1 MYSHIT
7 TRSEK
12 SRLHRDLTTLNS
24 KLEFEDA
31 SHGDCPPGDRR
42 ERGVVSVDL
51 KGPSKFAEK
60 KWCTQTRSS
69 INALPAVDFRW
80 ISDPEVKDDAPQWC
94 KEYNRNIVI
103 SCWAQ
108 VFPIGPISRS
118 ESKNPHVSRHRD
130 FGKLR
135 VGKGS
140 FMWEVILIFWRQDS
154 QPQLR
159 VFENSIWLIFWP
171 DGTRCTSINGSC
183 GTGIDPTNNVELCHV
198 RQVPNSWHQ
207 LKGKWQRGVLDLHVS
222 IWVFKAAADHKVW
235 KICWWSSQK
244 KADTSPGTSTWLAQT
259 GWEVASRVGM
269 LIFTIFTQAPVALGW
284 NSDAT
289 VSLPG
294 QGWLYGLL
302 PTSLTKQG
310 CH

>member
-1 MYSHIT
+1 MLLTSWNLKASQLGTRHRWSKPGRVIQIDVFSHHDKVWKIQA
-7 TRSEK
+7 RQGS
-12 SRLHRDLTTLNS
+12 HNS

-103 SCWAQ
+103 SWLGTG
-108 VFPIGPISRS
+108 VSHRSISRS

-140 FMWEVILIFWRQDS
+140 FMWEVMLIFWRQDS

-159 VFENSIWLIFWP
+159 VFENGLWLIFWL

-183 GTGIDPTNNVELCHV
+183 GMGIDPTNDVEHFE
-198 RQVPNSWHQ
+198 QWYWTVPCPS
-207 LKGKWQRGVLDLHVS
+207 
-222 IWVFKAAADHKVW
+222 
-235 KICWWSSQK
+235 
-244 KADTSPGTSTWLAQT
+244 
-259 GWEVASRVGM
+259 
-269 LIFTIFTQAPVALGW
+269 
-284 NSDAT
+284 AT
-289 VSLPG
+289 
-294 QGWLYGLL
+294 
-302 PTSLTKQG
+302 K
-310 CH
+310 

>member
-1 MYSHIT
+1 MYSHTT

-12 SRLHRDLTTLNS
+12 SRLDRDLTTLNLNS
-24 KLEFEDA
+24 KMPRMEIARQGTAGSVAWCLLTWKVQA
-31 SHGDCPPGDRR
+31 SSKKKSGA
-42 ERGVVSVDL
+42 L
-51 KGPSKFAEK
+51 KRDYLWMHCLQS
-60 KWCTQTRSS
+60 
-69 INALPAVDFRW
+69 
-80 ISDPEVKDDAPQWC
+80 ISDGFQIQKSKMMLHNDV
-94 KEYNRNIVI
+94 RNISWLGTGV
-103 SCWAQ
+103 SHRS
-108 VFPIGPISRS
+108 ISRS
-118 ESKNPHVSRHRD
+118 ESKNSRVSRHRD

-140 FMWEVILIFWRQDS
+140 FMWEVMLIFWRQDS

-159 VFENSIWLIFWP
+159 VFENGLWLNFWQ
-171 DGTRCTSINGSC
+171 DGTRCTSIHGLC
-183 GTGIDPTNNVELCHV
+183 GMGIDPTNDVELCHV

-235 KICWWSSQK
+235 KICWWSSRK

-269 LIFTIFTQAPVALGW
+269 LIFATFTQAPVALGW

-302 PTSLTKQG
+302 LRLWQNKDVTSLCQV
-310 CH
+310 